1 MPSVFTPTP
10 AETTLVHQIFQHAD
24 PQKLGIVT
32 GEAAVKVFEG
42 AKLQPALLAEIWAM
56 ADDENNGWLSKK
68 GVAKAVRL
76 IGWTQQGRK
85 LTEELLDKPGPLA
98 KIEGINSLQA
108 QNTGMSLPKSPLP
121 VFPVLTPQDRD
132 KFQNIFR
139 RAGPVN
145 GLLSGDK
152 ARDIFLKSKL
162 PTDQLIQIW
171 NLADT
176 QDRGALDSTDF
187 AIGMFFINGLM
198 SKTISFI
205 PTSLPPGLYQQAG
218 GAVASH
224 LSGNSGTFSPAHSTF
239 SIQPQSTGQRS
250 TMIQPNHTGMSVS
263 SIPSRPAPALPA
275 RPSVVS
281 SPFNTPAQPAG
292 PAWDVTAA
300 DKANFDSWFDGL
312 DTQKAGY
319 IEGEVAVPFMLQSGL
334 PGEILASV
342 WDLADIN
349 NDGRLTRDGFAVAMY
364 LIQKKLIGVEI
375 PTQLPPSL
383 IPPSMRARVAQ
394 QSAPPPQQDLFSFDD
409 SPPPSAIAPQ
419 QTGGFGTLQAQ
430 QTGSLSTLSAQQTGA
445 RPPQHDPFR
454 PTAQA
459 HSPRSL
465 LDDDE
470 PAPAAA
476 SPPLQ
481 DKSAEIG
488 NAKNHLNSTTRSL
501 DATKAERAALEE
513 NFANQAAQLQSLQ
526 MQLSSAKAS
535 YESEI
540 QLLSNLKDRHTNQQQ
555 EIQKTREELIRAE
568 SDLSALKVEKAE
580 IEGAFMRDKEDA
592 RELHRRMIETGQQAE
607 AVKLEVEKLKK
618 DAKQQKGLLAIAKKQ
633 LSSKEAEKAK
643 ADKELEEASAEVAA
657 ITHEQS
663 EVDASIATL
672 DAALAAPVARA
683 APASLEL
690 APTER
695 VGSVDS
701 SLSFAAAQPLPLT
714 PDLTAASPSVSI
726 KSNNPFDRLKAG
738 SSTPRSQ
745 SPFASFS
752 PTTAQSDTPAD
763 IFSEDLFMTEPQE
776 DAKAESIEGLAY
788 DLPESSKPAA
798 LEVSSGHLE
807 APGDLLS
814 PTLSMNETEFFHTPP
829 TSAHLDLSPS
839 VEATKFPA
847 IDEFTSVF
855 APVPESITGKETE
868 EAKEEAKPAT
878 DDTAFDAAFS
888 HDNHDGKEL
897 EIEESD
903 SDSDSDLDD
912 EDEVPLSELKRN
924 SIAQAKAQAP
934 VTQTSFDDVF
944 GESNGTEAP
953 KTEEKKAEAQPE
965 PNFDDIFGG
974 PVPSSQANGIVAS
987 PKPAAVE
994 VKASSPEPVSVAGVD
1009 VFDEALGKLSPTN
1022 SAAPAQQFSFDS
1034 AFDDNFDFAAAKAD
1048 FTPAPVQQTPQ
1059 QVSGIPAKTNFGA
1072 IFAASG
1078 LNGNGNAAS
1087 ETAAPPA
1094 EPKPVET
1101 APAQAPVAISF
1112 DDTFSGDLASS
1123 LNGPAKAPS
1132 ASPQALSPPIGPSSS
1147 TSPFPSL
1154 SPSGSPRNLSGVVMP
1169 RPASS
1174 YVRPTSPLNDRP
1186 PLPARAAS
1194 PKPRLSSSSS
1204 KDGNNEKPAKEPAP
1218 RHSKISLRLP
1228 FGRKKKDKKEQ
1239 HEPMPPPP
1247 THLSP
1252 HAEGVERTPTP
1263 AVDDDVEAVKQLTSM
1278 GFSRSQAVAALEKHS
1293 YDVQRALNSLLATA
1307 S

>member
-281 SPFNTPAQPAG
+281 SPFNTPAQPA
-292 PAWDVTAA
+292 
-300 DKANFDSWFDGL
+300 ANFDSWFDGL

-459 HSPRSL
+459 P
-465 LDDDE
+465 
-470 PAPAAA
+470 
-476 SPPLQ
+476 
-481 DKSAEIG
+481 
-488 NAKNHLNSTTRSL
+488 
-501 DATKAERAALEE
+501 ERAALEE

-643 ADKELEEASAEVAA
+643 ADKELEEASAEVAS

-672 DAALAAPVARA
+672 DAALAAPVARPT
-683 APASLEL
+683 PASLEL

-763 IFSEDLFMTEPQE
+763 IFSEDLFMTGPQE

-855 APVPESITGKETE
+855 APVPESIAGKETE

-974 PVPSSQANGIVAS
+974 PVPSSQTNGIVAS

-1059 QVSGIPAKTNFGA
+1059 QTNFGA